1 MSRPLVSWVA
11 ALCGLVAVTLSAG
24 HALADRRVALVIGNA
39 QYKNASLTLTN
50 PKNDAEDVAAVLRKL
65 GFDVI
70 FATDTT
76 KRDFDL
82 AMAKF
87 ARSSTD
93 ADVALFYY
101 AGHALQLQGR
111 NYLMPTDAELEDEI
125 SVRYQMEPI
134 DDIRAAL
141 DRAAGV
147 KIMILDACRNNPVAD
162 RLRRKI
168 SGESRNVET
177 SRGLARIDRAQG
189 LVVAYATAADNV
201 ALDGTGR
208 NSPYTKALLKRLQE
222 PGLEIEMMFRRVA
235 ADVNAQTDGRQ
246 RPETYVSLLSEYYL
260 NQSDR
265 VVWEQVKD
273 SNDPTAL
280 RDFITRFPSSPLIP
294 TAQARMDDLM
304 RAAREVQAARE
315 QAEKDAARLLQDEDQ
330 RRKIAAAERERA
342 DREAAQRRQ
351 DEEQR
356 KKVAALEQERA
367 ARDAAQRQQQEEEQ
381 RKKAAALE
389 QERQAREAAQK
400 RQDDEKRAKAEA
412 EARLKVAALEK
423 ERGDLEAA
431 QRRQE
436 DEQRKLAALEQ
447 ERSAREAAQRRE
459 ADERR
464 AKAEADERK
473 KKDAGLQVLP
483 TAPPQDQASCKR
495 DEERLARLR
504 ISQDPDEV
512 VRFEREL
519 TCEKLRP
526 QVIRLRESVAGGQD
540 RGGPESTGQGQQ
552 KERQARIEDKPATA
566 APPTVSPEVAC
577 KRDEEKLTR
586 LRVSRAREEVI
597 KFEHD
602 LACEKLRPQVVRLRE
617 SVVAE

>member
-1 MSRPLVSWVA
+1 
-11 ALCGLVAVTLSAG
+11 VTLSAG

-39 QYKNASLTLTN
+39 QYKNASLTLPN
-50 PKNDAEDVAAVLRKL
+50 PRNDAEDVAAVLRKL
-65 GFDVI
+65 GFEVVY
-70 FATDTT
+70 ATDAT

-87 ARSSTD
+87 ARTATD

-134 DDIRAAL
+134 EDIRAAL

-147 KIMILDACRNNPVAD
+147 KIMILDACRNNPVAE
-162 RLRRKI
+162 RLRRKMT
-168 SGESRNVET
+168 GESRNVDT
-177 SRGLARIDRAQG
+177 VRGLARIDRAQG
-189 LVVAYATAADNV
+189 MVVAYATAADNV

-208 NSPYTKALLKRLQE
+208 NSPYTRALLKRLQE
-222 PGLEIEMMFRRVA
+222 PGLEIEMMFRRIA
-235 ADVNAQTDGRQ
+235 ADVNTQTEGRQ

-260 NQSDR
+260 NQTDR
-265 VVWEQVKD
+265 LLWDQMKD
-273 SNDPTAL
+273 SNDPAAF
-280 RDFITRFPSSPLIP
+280 RDFITRFPSSPLVSN
-294 TAQARMDDLM
+294 AQMRLQDLE

-315 QAEKDAARLLQDEDQ
+315 QAEREAARLLQEEDQ
-330 RRKIAAAERERA
+330 RRKTAATEQERA
-342 DREAAQRRQ
+342 AREAAQRRQ

-356 KKVAALEQERA
+356 KKAAVQER
-367 ARDAAQRQQQEEEQ
+367 
-381 RKKAAALE
+381 
-389 QERQAREAAQK
+389 ERAEREAAQK
-400 RQDDEKRAKAEA
+400 RQDEEKRAKAEA
-412 EARLKVAALEK
+412 EARLKVAALEQ
-423 ERGDLEAA
+423 ERTEREAA

-436 DEQRKLAALEQ
+436 EEQRRKAAALEQ
-447 ERSAREAAQRRE
+447 ERAAREAALRRE
-459 ADERR
+459 EDERR
-464 AKAEADERK
+464 AKAEAEQK
-473 KKDAGLQVLP
+473 KAREAGLQVLP

-512 VRFEREL
+512 IRFEREL

-540 RGGPESTGQGQQ
+540 PGARDRGGRESTGEGQP
-552 KERQARIEDKPATA
+552 KERQARADGADKTKDKPAGSVKATV
-566 APPTVSPEVAC
+566 PPEQAC
-577 KRDEEKLTR
+577 KRDEEKLAR
-586 LRVSRAREEVI
+586 LRVSRVRDEVV

-617 SVVAE
+617 SVAAE